1 MSGPGENRWRRQG
14 QANRNSGTS
23 TPTKDAAG
31 RPQSMTAA
39 PAGNVWGT
47 KQAKASGPTPA
58 AQAQAQAEHHVPV
71 KGFNANE
78 VKEFLKKK
86 YLESTANQPAV
97 YHKVPG
103 DSVSNRSSGAWGKG
117 GTMPHLMTT
126 GQDFFTQLKKQLAT
140 LDQTKAAQ

>member
-1 MSGPGENRWRRQG
+1 M
-14 QANRNSGTS
+14 A
-23 TPTKDAAG
+23 
-31 RPQSMTAA
+31 AA

-47 KQAKASGPTPA
+47 KQAKASGPTAPA
-58 AQAQAQAEHHVPV
+58 AQAQAQPEHHVPV
-71 KGFNANE
+71 KDFNANE